1 MTQPHP
7 QHEINMEW
15 ALSRS
20 AETES
25 FTLSPEL
32 WRGLSLTQ
40 QLEWT
45 RVKFEPTSATYV
57 PNNLIGVYSFVLEP
71 GIAGIDL
78 RYLLYVGMTRQH
90 FRARFRKYLRHQTE
104 YPTNRRRVQV
114 MLQTWPEHLY
124 FYYAPLA
131 DREIVKS
138 VEDELIIAF
147 KPPVPRE
154 YPARIRERFSLLDI
168 LQSRG

>member
-1 MTQPHP
+1 MTQPRS
-7 QHEINMEW
+7 QHEIDMQW
-15 ALSRS
+15 ANARS
-20 AETES
+20 VETES

-32 WRGLSLTQ
+32 WRGLALTQ
-40 QLEWT
+40 PLLWT
-45 RVKFEPTSATYV
+45 RVKFERTSAPRV
-57 PNNLIGVYSFVLEP
+57 PNNRIGVYSFVLEP
-71 GIAGIDL
+71 GLAGLDL
-78 RYLLYVGMTRQH
+78 RYLLYVGMTREH

-104 YPTNRRRVQV
+104 YPTNRPRVQL
-114 MLQTWPEHLY
+114 MLRTWPEHLY

-131 DREIVKS
+131 DRDIVKS

-154 YPARIRERFSLLDI
+154 YPARIRRRFNLLDI